1 MFVLKLTFIVGILCG
16 SFLLEV
22 RTHICTLNPKKTA
35 NLYMQSFNE
44 FKILAPIMTP
54 TSGGMI
60 SASRTEYLQSFEM
73 YTCSEESKTLI
84 GRFTLYYVSLL
95 IEWYI

>member
-1 MFVLKLTFIVGILCG
+1 MFILKLTFLVGLLCG

-35 NLYMQSFNE
+35 KLYMQSSND
-44 FKILAPIMTP
+44 FKILAPVMTP

-60 SASRTEYLQSFEM
+60 SASRTEFLQSFEI
-73 YTCSEESKTLI
+73 YTCSEASKTLV
-84 GRFTLYYVSLL
+84 GRCALH
-95 IEWYI
+95 YIPID